1 MVLPVSQA
9 LRWEDRFVKLDL
21 AEVASFVEVT
31 ETRHFGRAAE
41 KLGISVSALTKRV
54 QRLEQSLGVPL
65 IERDSSG
72 FLGLTPA
79 GQRFIQVA
87 PTVMST
93 AEAARLAAVGIPTST
108 VRLAI
113 PAGVGV
119 VAPLLPS
126 ALGTL
131 ELALRHAHPGVSVEQ
146 VPTPFPRLTA
156 DLLAG
161 DVDVVLTFGASSDPL
176 IESTRLSQIHRVG
189 MVGRSHPLAT
199 RRSVDVKEFA
209 QLPMVYSPG
218 LPEEYMNP
226 FVLADVRPLSEADLR
241 RVDASNTAHVA
252 QRVLEGPEVTVV
264 PLALT
269 GNLPPQLQR
278 VVLTGCPPSWYHA
291 QRRSGDQRPEL
302 ITAIELMAD
311 FTESISRAALG

>member
-1 MVLPVSQA
+1 M
-9 LRWEDRFVKLDL
+9 RLDL
-21 AEVASFVEVT
+21 AEVESFVEVT
-31 ETRHFGRAAE
+31 ERRHFGHAAE
-41 KLGISVSALTKRV
+41 KLGISVSALTKRI

-65 IERDSSG
+65 IERDSGG
-72 FLGLTPA
+72 FVGLTPA
-79 GQRFIQVA
+79 GQRFVQVA
-87 PTVMST
+87 PMLMNT
-93 AEAARLAAVGIPTST
+93 AQAARLAAAGTPTSIL
-108 VRLAI
+108 RLAI

-131 ELALRHAHPGVSVEQ
+131 ELALRHAHPGVSVQ
-146 VPTPFPRLTA
+146 PVPTPFTRLTA
-156 DLLAG
+156 ELLAG
-161 DVDVVLTFGASSDPL
+161 SVDVVLTFGASADAS

-199 RRSVDVKEFA
+199 KRSVDVKEFA
-209 QLPMVYSPG
+209 RLPMVYSPG
-218 LPEEYMNP
+218 LPPEYMNP

-241 RVDASNTAHVA
+241 PVDASNTAHVA

-269 GNLPPQLQR
+269 GNLPPELQR
-278 VVLTGCPPSWYHA
+278 VILTGCPPSWYHA
-291 QRRSGDQRPEL
+291 QRRTGDERPEL
-302 ITAIELMAD
+302 LTAIDLMAD